1 MIAKRKSVEILP
13 IFYILAKSENRS
25 IQKIVISLLAEVA
38 KMHPNEVLPV
48 LKEWIEDEEVREIT
62 RTVINKVER

>member
-1 MIAKRKSVEILP
+1 MIAKRKPVEILP

-25 IQKIVISLLAEVA
+25 IQKIVISLAEVA

-48 LKEWIEDEEVREIT
+48 LREWIEDEEVRGIA
-62 RTVINKVER
+62 RTIIDKVER